1 MQGLR
6 LRWWTAQ
13 NPRMDETNKPR
24 IIKFS
29 GPEDVYCAAVDA
41 AGSVWVKSLLA
52 FALVEQQR
60 LEWAH
65 HRLATTG
72 QRAGPLDLVR
82 WYEEQPP
89 SVITRALDGAQA
101 ALDDYSTHSMDV
113 FDDAYRR
120 QVADDVVVGEIR
132 KLSRLAPQ
140 VGISV
145 LGGLIGSVT
154 FTAFLIVFSWFV
166 LNEPSPNVI
175 SKSLRQHQEQSSHEF
190 PRTDPSTRP

>member
-1 MQGLR
+1 M
-6 LRWWTAQ
+6 
-13 NPRMDETNKPR
+13 NKPK
-24 IIKFS
+24 IIKFG
-29 GPEDVYCAAVDA
+29 GPEDVYNAAVQA
-41 AGSVWVKSLLA
+41 AGGVWVKSLLA

-65 HRLATTG
+65 HRLVTTG
-72 QRAGPLDLVR
+72 QRAGPLGLVR

-89 SVITRALDGAQA
+89 SVIARALNGAQA
-101 ALDDYSTHSMDV
+101 ALDDYNANSMDF

-120 QVADDVVVGEIR
+120 QVADDVVVGEVR
-132 KLSRLAPQ
+132 KLGRLAPQ

-166 LNEPSPNVI
+166 LNEPSANVI
-175 SKSLRQHQEQSSHEF
+175 SKSLKQQQEQTQ
-190 PRTDPSTRP
+190 P